1 MSDKKKKQFYFSDK
15 PIDLADITPIEME
28 RQEEEF
34 SQEPKEITTSFTCE
48 VSEETADW
56 FKKQM
61 EKLNEENVRLTEHYM
76 KSAIEMV
83 ENFIQ
88 TVGVFFETPDK
99 DIEDRAKTMLISYIF
114 NAFCKGW
121 NDCFDI
127 NVKHEKKN
135 I

>member
-1 MSDKKKKQFYFSDK
+1 MEYPEKTFS
-15 PIDLADITPIEME
+15 P
-28 RQEEEF
+28 
-34 SQEPKEITTSFTCE
+34 EPKEITMSFTRE
-48 VSEETADW
+48 MSEEAADW

-61 EKLNEENVRLTEHYM
+61 EELNKENVRLTEHYM

-99 DIEDRAKTMLISYIF
+99 DIEDRAKAMLISYIF

-127 NVKHEKKN
+127 NVKHEKH
-135 I
+135 